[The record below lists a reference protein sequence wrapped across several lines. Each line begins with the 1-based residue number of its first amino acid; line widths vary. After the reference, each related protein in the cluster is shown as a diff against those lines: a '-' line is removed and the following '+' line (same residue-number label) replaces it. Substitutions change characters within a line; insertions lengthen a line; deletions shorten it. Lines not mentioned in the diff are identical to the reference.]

1 MSAPDDTLPPGAA
14 ASLRDVATASPVSGT
29 DAGLPATL
37 DPDVPNPFW
46 SKGLFVGRHDE
57 VARLERKLREGRSTL
72 LIGGRRVGKTTMIGR
87 LSQDGIGRTL
97 VRADASGWDLS
108 NLETG
113 LGALRGELEGLLP
126 TTYGQ
131 ASRDEIVHLLDAA
144 SPLALVIDEAD
155 YLLLAPWGP
164 LFYRFL
170 RWLDDNHMRESI
182 SLLLVGGPV
191 LELFRDPDDKGSPPL
206 NTADPDHVWPLG
218 RDAVMELAS
227 LAGRAGDCDE
237 ILAQCGGHA
246 WLTTTLLAEI
256 WEGKSLEDASDALFD
271 TTAHM
276 YEVWERQLGEQGR
289 ALLRRLPSG
298 GVPWSDFT
306 RSPWVSYRA
315 ARKIGM
321 CVGAIRRDGNR
332 VCRGPRI
339 FTDWLTGRAADET
352 IWDVAISYASENELL
367 ARQIHAQLRG
377 QFKVFFAPDES
388 AGLWGTNL
396 SRVLPNTYGVQS
408 RYVLVLSTPEYVSK
422 YWTRIEYESA
432 AAHVPERI
440 LLLDLGALPDNLPKG
455 LVYRGG
461 SSAEMVGLI
470 DALRSKLSS
479 R

>member
-1 MSAPDDTLPPGAA
+1 MHLT
-14 ASLRDVATASPVSGT
+14 RTATAGPVGRT
-29 DAGLPATL
+29 DAGLPVKL
-37 DPDVPNPFW
+37 DPDGKNPFW
-46 SKGLFVGRHDE
+46 SKELFVGRHNE
-57 VARLERKLREGRSTL
+57 VARLERKLQEGRSTL

-87 LSQDGIGRTL
+87 LSQCKIGRTL

-108 NLETG
+108 SLETG

-131 ASRDEIVHLLDAA
+131 ASRDEIIRLLDAA

-155 YLLLAPWGP
+155 YLLLTSWGP

-218 RDAVMELAS
+218 REAVMELAS
-227 LAGRAGDCDE
+227 LAGRASDCDE
-237 ILAQCGGHA
+237 ILTQCGGHA
-246 WLTTTLLAEI
+246 WLTTTLLAEM
-256 WEGKSLEDASDALFD
+256 WEGKPLEDASDTLFNA
-271 TTAHM
+271 TAHM

-289 ALLRRLPSG
+289 ALLHQLPDG
-298 GVPWSDFT
+298 GVPWSEFT
-306 RSPWVSYRA
+306 RPPWASYRA

-332 VCRGPRI
+332 ACHGPRI
-339 FTDWLTGRAADET
+339 FTDWLMGRTADET
-352 IWDVAISYASENELL
+352 IWDVAISYASENEWL
-367 ARQIHAQLRG
+367 ARQIYAQLRG
-377 QFKVFFAPDES
+377 QFKVFFAPEES
-388 AGLWGTNL
+388 AGLWGTDL

-408 RYVLVLSTPEYVSK
+408 KYVLVLSTPEYVSK
-422 YWTRIEYESA
+422 YWARIEYESA
-432 AAHVPERI
+432 ATRVPDRI

-470 DALRSKLSS
+470 DALRSRILG

>member
-1 MSAPDDTLPPGAA
+1 MSAPDGTSASGAA
-14 ASLRDVATASPVSGT
+14 ASIRGAATASPVSAA
-29 DAGLPATL
+29 DEGLPGTP
-37 DPDVPNPFW
+37 DPDGPNPFW
-46 SKGLFVGRHDE
+46 SKELFVGRHDE
-57 VARLERKLREGRSTL
+57 VTFLERKLRKGRSTL
-72 LIGGRRVGKTTMIGR
+72 LIGGRRVGKTTMIGK
-87 LSQDGIGRTL
+87 LSQDRIGRTL
-97 VRADASGWDLS
+97 IRADASGWDLS
-108 NLETG
+108 SLGAG

-126 TTYGQ
+126 TTYAQ

-170 RWLDDNHMRESI
+170 RWLDDKHMRESI
-182 SLLLVGGPV
+182 SLLLAGGPV
-191 LELFRDPDDKGSPPL
+191 LELFRDPDDRGSPPL
-206 NTADPDHVWPLG
+206 NTAGPDHVWPLG

-246 WLTTTLLAEI
+246 WLTTTLLAET

-289 ALLRRLPSG
+289 ALLRRLPGS

-306 RSPWVSYRA
+306 RPPWVSYRA

-332 VCRGPRI
+332 VCLGPQI
-339 FTDWLTGRAADET
+339 FTDWLASRAADET
-352 IWDVAISYASENELL
+352 IWDVAISYATENEPL
-367 ARQIHAQLRG
+367 ARQVNAQLRG
-377 QFKVFFAPDES
+377 QFKVFFAPEES
-388 AGLWGTNL
+388 AGLWGTDL

-408 RYVLVLSTPEYVSK
+408 RYVLVLSTPEYVTK

-432 AAHVPERI
+432 AAHAPERI

-461 SSAEMVGLI
+461 SNAEMIGLI

>member
-87 LSQDGIGRTL
+87 LSQDGTGRTL

-227 LAGRAGDCDE
+227 LAGR
-237 ILAQCGGHA
+237 
-246 WLTTTLLAEI
+246 
-256 WEGKSLEDASDALFD
+256 
-271 TTAHM
+271 
-276 YEVWERQLGEQGR
+276 R
-289 ALLRRLPSG
+289 LRRDPRPVRRACLAHDHAAG
-298 GVPWSDFT
+298 GDLGRQVPGGCLG
-306 RSPWVSYRA
+306 RPVRHH
-315 ARKIGM
+315 RPHVRG
-321 CVGAIRRDGNR
+321 VGETTGGA
-332 VCRGPRI
+332 GP
-339 FTDWLTGRAADET
+339 G
-352 IWDVAISYASENELL
+352 
-367 ARQIHAQLRG
+367 
-377 QFKVFFAPDES
+377 
-388 AGLWGTNL
+388 
-396 SRVLPNTYGVQS
+396 
-408 RYVLVLSTPEYVSK
+408 
-422 YWTRIEYESA
+422 A
-432 AAHVPERI
+432 AAPTPQRWRPVERLHEVAMGLLPRGEEDRHVR
-440 LLLDLGALPDNLPKG
+440 
-455 LVYRGG
+455 
-461 SSAEMVGLI
+461 
-470 DALRSKLSS
+470 RSH
-479 R
+479 